1 TWRFLMSSGLLPD
14 HIEPLVDRLRSGD
27 HLPISLPDVAA
38 VTEVLMRSLES
49 YFKSIDLTLYKEC
62 QDLADYIDEARSEI
76 SSLSSAGEDS
86 VGIPRAGKELDAIV
100 EATESATDTI
110 MQAAEDLMSFESDDF
125 DEYKDHINTEVMKI
139 FEACSFQ
146 DITGQRISK
155 VVKTLNHV
163 EDRVGKLISILG
175 ITLGGDTPE
184 DAKSILDSDNDE
196 INDDD
201 LLNGP
206 ALSGEGIDQSE
217 IDSLLDGSFDQVTT
231 DEPSPDTVAETQDEP
246 VEADIAQP
254 EPKIETSEEIAK
266 DTVEVPVETQNDP
279 VEVEITQPEP
289 IIETTEEVAKD
300 TVEVPVETQNDPVE
314 AEITQPEPII
324 ETTEEVAQDVVKQVV
339 EEVAEE
345 VAEVPVETIEKVTE
359 TDHKKPVVQE
369 KVQAIP
375 NKAEA
380 ANEPTKNTAE
390 AAGEQKKTS
399 QEDID
404 SLFG

>member
-1 TWRFLMSSGLLPD
+1 MSSGLLPD

-110 MQAAEDLMSFESDDF
+110 MQAAEDLMSFESDNF

-196 INDDD
+196 VNDDD

-217 IDSLLDGSFDQVTT
+217 IDSLLGESFDQVTT
-231 DEPSPDTVAETQDEP
+231 DEPSSDTVVETHDEP

-254 EPKIETSEEIAK
+254 EPNIETSEEVTQ
-266 DTVEVPVETQNDP
+266 DTVEVPVDVETQADP
-279 VEVEITQPEP
+279 IEAEIAQPEP
-289 IIETTEEVAKD
+289 IIETTEEVAQG
-300 TVEVPVETQNDPVE
+300 TVEVPVDVETQNNPVE

-324 ETTEEVAQDVVKQVV
+324 ETAEEVAQDVV
-339 EEVAEE
+339 EE
-345 VAEVPVETIEKVTE
+345 VAEVPVEAIEEVTE

-380 ANEPTKNTAE
+380 ANEPTKNTGE

>member
-1 TWRFLMSSGLLPD
+1 MSSGLLPD
-14 HIEPLVDRLRSGD
+14 HIGPLVDRLRSGD

-62 QDLADYIDEARSEI
+62 QELADYIDEARSEI
-76 SSLSSAGEDS
+76 TSLSPTGEDS
-86 VGIPRAGKELDAIV
+86 AGIPRAGKELDAIV

-110 MQAAEDLMSFESDDF
+110 MQAAEDLMSFETESLDD
-125 DEYKDHINTEVMKI
+125 YKDHLNTEVMKI

-175 ITLGGDTPE
+175 ITHSNNADGDV
-184 DAKSILDSDNDE
+184 KSILDSDTAE
-196 INDDD
+196 IDDDGD

-217 IDSLLDGSFDQVTT
+217 IDSLLDGGFDQQPV
-231 DEPSPDTVAETQDEP
+231 EEQPDDNVNDPVAETVDEV
-246 VEADIAQP
+246 VEDDQSQS
-254 EPKIETSEEIAK
+254 EPNVETSEE
-266 DTVEVPVETQNDP
+266 VSE
-279 VEVEITQPEP
+279 EI
-289 IIETTEEVAKD
+289 
-300 TVEVPVETQNDPVE
+300 
-314 AEITQPEPII
+314 
-324 ETTEEVAQDVVKQVV
+324 V

-345 VAEVPVETIEKVTE
+345 VSEEVVEEVAETSVEEVETIEEVAK
-359 TDHKKPVVQE
+359 TDHTEQKVHE
-369 KVQAIP
+369 KVDVIP
-375 NKAEA
+375 EKKEA
-380 ANEPTKNTAE
+380 ANSTNKAPNGNE
-390 AAGEQKKTS
+390 KTS
-399 QEDID
+399 QDDID